1 MTTAYPPE
9 LPPIACPGDQRCPPP
24 YPPEL
29 PPIVCPGDAR
39 CPVAPPMN
47 METVPTL
54 NEWGL
59 IGLIVVML
67 IAAAANFAGRGN
79 DASG

>member
-1 MTTAYPPE
+1 
-9 LPPIACPGDQRCPPP
+9 
-24 YPPEL
+24 
-29 PPIVCPGDAR
+29 
-39 CPVAPPMN
+39 MN